1 MGYPTPIEWTDAT
14 RNPIGG
20 CSIKSPGCSPWYAQ
34 KLAGTRLKNH
44 PLYAGTTNTVR
55 GKPVFN
61 GHLMVSPDDHPPRSG
76 YGRID
81 PPARV
86 GIAVPEDGRSL
97 LGTAKQDGESG
108 LPRYGARSVVFFCV
122 CQGVLNF
129 RNGGPNRVI
138 IHGVR
143 KKAVSQDRQRTFEC
157 REHLS
162 IDIAQGGVLVL

>member
-14 RNPIGG
+14 WNPIGG
-20 CSIKSPGCSPWYAQ
+20 CSIKSPDCSPWYAQ

-61 GHLMVSPDDHPPRSG
+61 GHLMVSPDDHP

-86 GIAVPEDGRSL
+86 RIAVPEDGRSL